1 MPVPVGQPRITGR
14 RVREV
19 EEKKAFEALSCAKE
33 VVKVLERHHAT
44 VNDME
49 RVLDIVKDMVSS
61 STLVRIE

>member
-1 MPVPVGQPRITGR
+1 MCQWEKE
-14 RVREV
+14 VREV
-19 EEKKAFEALSCAKE
+19 EERKAFEALSCAKE

-61 STLVRIE
+61 STLVHIE

>member
-1 MPVPVGQPRITGR
+1 MCQWEDEER

>member
-1 MPVPVGQPRITGR
+1 MCQWEDEER
-14 RVREV
+14 RAREV

>member
-1 MPVPVGQPRITGR
+1 MGVKQYVNGKR
-14 RVREV
+14 RRERM

-49 RVLDIVKDMVSS
+49 RVLGIVKDMVLS
-61 STLVRIE
+61 STLVHIE